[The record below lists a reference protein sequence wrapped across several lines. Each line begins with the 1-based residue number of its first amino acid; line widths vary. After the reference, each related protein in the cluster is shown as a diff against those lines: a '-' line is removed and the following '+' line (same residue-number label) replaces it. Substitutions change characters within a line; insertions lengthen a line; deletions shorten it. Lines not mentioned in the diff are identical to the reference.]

1 MNEKLKDAENEN
13 DSDSDSSSS
22 SSSDSGSSSTS
33 AFGLKAGDAGKKKAK
48 AKAKAKTKSKKEKES
63 EPKREKEEEGGQSPR
78 ESGGKSD
85 SGSSSMTPAA
95 LLEKGTSSVNAIQEI
110 TPWMIWSGGIKQ
122 KEIDSRMSKAIVIM
136 SQLESQ
142 PGDSEL
148 AATCVKLTES
158 VNRLSADSEIFHCLT
173 SAVLVP
179 EESHLT
185 TSGEKIAQ
193 VLLTWTEEQVLTFLT
208 DTGRKLCENLLTSSG
223 EKTFFYKYVCAQ
235 DIEGWAFNLAVLL
248 KANGE
253 REDKEK
259 VDKLVATV
267 AQAQYN
273 LVTYFL
279 DKFRSLSGTV
289 DSILKSIPMKW
300 FCPEICRQGPF
311 YPKSLGQMV
320 KLKFKTQTK
329 TKTKTYL
336 VLST

>member
-1 MNEKLKDAENEN
+1 MKEKFKGAENEN

-22 SSSDSGSSSTS
+22 SSSNSGSSSTS

-78 ESGGKSD
+78 ESGGKSN

-95 LLEKGTSSVNAIQEI
+95 LLEKGTSSIINAIQEI

-148 AATCVKLTES
+148 AVTCVKLTES

-185 TSGEKIAQ
+185 TSGEKIAR
-193 VLLTWTEEQVLTFLT
+193 VLLTWIEEQVLTFLT
-208 DTGRKLCENLLTSSG
+208 DTGKKLCENLLTSSG
-223 EKTFFYKYVCAQ
+223 ERTFFYKYVCAQ
-235 DIEGWAFNLAVLL
+235 DIEGWAFNLAALL

-259 VDKLVATV
+259 VDKLVATM

-273 LVTYFL
+273 LITYFL

-300 FCPEICRQGPF
+300 FCPEICRQGPL

-320 KLKFKTQTK
+320 KLKFKT
-329 TKTKTYL
+329 
-336 VLST
+336 